1 MMKGKTIL
9 TTNFN
14 VNGIEIVGSI
24 KYNDDDTFV
33 EISYRD
39 KNNQEK
45 IIQKIYTGDIY
56 NQEQMIFEIES
67 LIEESLDTKE

>member
-24 KYNDDDTFV
+24 KYNDNDTFV

-39 KNNQEK
+39 KNDQEK
-45 IIQKIYTGDIY
+45 ITQKIYTEDIY

>member
-14 VNGIEIVGSI
+14 VNGIEIIGSI

-33 EISYRD
+33 EISYHD

-45 IIQKIYTGDIY
+45 ITQKIYTGDIY

>member
-14 VNGIEIVGSI
+14 VNGIEIIGSI

-33 EISYRD
+33 EISYHD
-39 KNNQEK
+39 KNNQER
-45 IIQKIYTGDIY
+45 ITQKIYTGDIY